1 MSIKYLVSTFLQTY
15 ILARTVIKILVSICI
30 FRTDIVL
37 LNSNLKSEKNKIFNK
52 YNHLSLKTKNTE

>member
-15 ILARTVIKILVSICI
+15 IFARTVIKILVSICI

-37 LNSNLKSEKNKIFNK
+37 LNSNLKSEKKQNI
-52 YNHLSLKTKNTE
+52 